1 MRSRPDRA
9 EARRGRHPRRLG
21 GLWGLLLVLAL
32 LLLGCATSVHLN
44 TLAARPS
51 LHGKEASGET
61 PYQVGADSARIL
73 AAADPHWQALNR
85 ARRLAAVLNSPRLAA
100 SGRLYAGAETA
111 LAVARQLESQGD
123 AAALDHYVL
132 AAALAHDL
140 LVAGAFTGGG
150 DVRRANAAAF
160 FNVATGK
167 AALALLEEGAAPHRV
182 LSAGGR
188 TFVLELEPA
197 ARETRAYYD
206 RFEPAA
212 AYEVWGLRHR
222 HRRAGIGAA
231 LIAFRENR
239 RREPIE
245 RFYPP
250 EGIVSPVTATL
261 RFVAEPG
268 RADGAPR
275 EAALRLS
282 DPRHVESVRLGA
294 QPYPL
299 EADFSAPFAYLL
311 ARTKLNRLART
322 GLLRGGAVE
331 WHRGVFMLEP
341 FDPDKI
347 PVLMVHGLFSSP
359 MIWRDLSNEVMGT
372 RELRSRYQVWHYMYP
387 TASPVLISAERFRA
401 DVDELLAVLE
411 AQSGRPVKPMVLVG
425 HSMGG
430 LLIRTSMV
438 DSGPA
443 LWNALSPVP
452 FDDLRM
458 ASADHEELRR
468 LLFLKRKPWVARA
481 IFFAVPHHGS
491 GYTRSIP
498 AHLARALMRLPE
510 PDRRLELRLTPELA
524 GSLRPAVASFA
535 SRPASSIDTLASGD
549 PTLSA
554 LAALAVDPAA
564 PFHSIIGV
572 SNRTPDGD
580 ESDGVVRRSSAHLEG
595 ATSELLLPVRHQ
607 DYADPRV
614 LAEIYRI
621 LAEHAA
627 ATATG
632 AVVTVQRPDAG
643 KGQAQVAAQP

>member
-1 MRSRPDRA
+1 MTSQPDEAGA
-9 EARRGRHPRRLG
+9 EARRGRRPRHLR
-21 GLWGLLLVLAL
+21 GLLLVPAL
-32 LLLGCATSVHLN
+32 LLQGCATSVHLN
-44 TLAARPS
+44 TLPARPS
-51 LHGKEASGET
+51 LHHEEASGET
-61 PYQVGADSARIL
+61 LYRVDAGSARIL
-73 AAADPHWQALNR
+73 TAADPHWQSLSFP
-85 ARRLAAVLNSPRLAA
+85 RRLAAVLNDPRLAA
-100 SGRLYAGAETA
+100 SDRLYAGAETA

-140 LVAGAFTGGG
+140 LAQGAFPGPG

-167 AALALLEEGAAPHRV
+167 AAIALLDEDAAPNRV

-188 TFVLELEPA
+188 TFVLALEPA

-206 RFEPAA
+206 HFEPAT

-222 HRRAGIGAA
+222 YRWAGVGAA

-250 EGIVSPVTATL
+250 EGIVGPVTATL
-261 RFVAEPG
+261 HFVPESG
-268 RADGAPR
+268 RAAGAPR
-275 EAALRLS
+275 EAALELS
-282 DPRHVESVRLGA
+282 DPRRVESVRLGA
-294 QPYPL
+294 QSYPL
-299 EADFSAPFAYLL
+299 EEDFTAPFAYLL
-311 ARTKLNRLART
+311 ARTKLNRLALT
-322 GLLRGGAVE
+322 GLLRGGAAE
-331 WHRGVFMLEP
+331 WHRGVFMMEP

-359 MIWRDLSNEVMGT
+359 MIWRDLSNDVIGA
-372 RELRSRYQVWHYMYP
+372 RELRARYQVWHYMYP
-387 TASPVLISAERFRA
+387 TASPMLISAKRFRA

-430 LLIRTSMV
+430 LLIRTAMV

-452 FDDLRM
+452 FDELRM
-458 ASADHEELRR
+458 AREDHDELRR
-468 LLFLKRKPWVARA
+468 LFFLKRKPWAARA
-481 IFFAVPHHGS
+481 IFFAVPHRGS
-491 GYTRSIP
+491 AYTRSLP
-498 AHLARALMRLPE
+498 AHLAQVLMRLPE
-510 PDRRLELRLTPELA
+510 PERRLELRLRPELA
-524 GSLRPAVASFA
+524 GILRPAVASFA

-554 LAALAVDPAA
+554 LAALTADPAV

-572 SNRTPDGD
+572 SYRAPDGD

-595 ATSELLLPVRHQ
+595 SASELLVPVHHQ
-607 DYADPRV
+607 DSADPRV

-632 AVVTVQRPDAG
+632 AVVIVQQPDDG
-643 KGQAQVAAQP
+643 KGQAQAASQP